1 VKLDELQ
8 SSQLVTW
15 MHQPRG
21 GYGYIERIPGKVV
34 KVGEKLVQIE
44 VRKKNGEAVTRWVDP
59 KNLEKR
65 G

>member
-1 VKLDELQ
+1 
-8 SSQLVTW
+8 